1 MKVDSDIKIDKRKY
15 VIKDR
20 EAYSKIRSKN
30 ATGRKKVEV
39 YKERDTVN
47 KTIKFPES
55 IVTRVNAHAQA
66 QETSFNRIVV
76 NIVETELFSGGKLEI
91 VPKTKG
97 AEPTE
102 QKTVTFKTVMYDKL
116 KEFSESIG
124 ETPSRII
131 ISMLEK
137 NL

>member
-30 ATGRKKVEV
+30 ATGRKNVEV

-55 IVTRVNAHAQA
+55 IVVRVNALAKA

-102 QKTVTFKTVMYDKL
+102 QKTVTFKTVVFEKL
-116 KEFSESIG
+116 KDYADSQG
-124 ETPSRII
+124 ETPTRII
-131 ISMLEK
+131 ISMLKK